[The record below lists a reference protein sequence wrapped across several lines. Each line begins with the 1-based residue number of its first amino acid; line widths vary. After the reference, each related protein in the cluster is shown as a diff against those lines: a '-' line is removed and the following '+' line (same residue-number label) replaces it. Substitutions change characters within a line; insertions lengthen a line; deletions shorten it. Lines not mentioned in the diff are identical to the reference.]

1 LIRHRAQATPTRYA
15 EKADPG
21 ADLAASVARRR
32 SQGELSYQWK
42 FGRGARC
49 MKYLYATQAKMAA
62 TTIRRMVLAMVKT
75 LLLGV
80 AELPLVR
87 DALSHL

>member
-1 LIRHRAQATPTRYA
+1 LIRHRSFATPARYA

-32 SQGELSYQWK
+32 AQIELSYQWK

-62 TTIRRMVLAMVKT
+62 TTMRRMVLAMVKR
-75 LLLGV
+75 LPLGV
-80 AELPLVR
+80 AEFH
-87 DALSHL
+87 SSE